1 MRFNAL
7 MPAAASITLSPSPTK
22 RGAESCTRA
31 FRGNLQRRV
40 GVGSWLMPRFRSV
53 LRAGFLTLLVLSAP
67 LLRAASSPKVVVE
80 IAPAKIERRT
90 FDPANPPAAMPK
102 LTPPEVGTCVYRF
115 GCSTEMQAEGTSSRS
130 GLQPG
135 RVTEVLLQASLEVTL
150 WTPRGGPAKIL
161 AHEEA
166 HREIA
171 EFYYD
176 NAEKIGRELAQ
187 RTLGTRLKTRTKKA
201 MEAELDALQ
210 KRVIREFLRETA
222 TRCDYA
228 QARFDAITEHSM
240 NPISESAAMARA
252 IAAEESAYAQT
263 GSGRS
268 TPATAAS
275 EPSTGSAAASR
286 RYPPTRPAR

>member
-1 MRFNAL
+1 MLF
-7 MPAAASITLSPSPTK
+7 
-22 RGAESCTRA
+22 
-31 FRGNLQRRV
+31 V
-40 GVGSWLMPRFRSV
+40 RSAIP
-53 LRAGFLTLLVLSAP
+53 AGFLMSLVLFAP
-67 LLRAASSPKVVVE
+67 LLRAASRPKVVVE

-90 FDPANPPAAMPK
+90 FDPANPPAEMPK
-102 LTPPEVGTCVYRF
+102 LRPPEVGTCVYRF
-115 GCSTEMQAEGTSSRS
+115 GCSTEMQAEGASSRA
-130 GLQPG
+130 GLRPG
-135 RVTEVLLQASLEVTL
+135 RVTEVVLQTSLEVTL
-150 WTPRGGPAKIL
+150 WTPRGGPATIL

-187 RTLGTRLKTRTKKA
+187 RAIGTQLKTRTKKA
-201 MEAELDALQ
+201 MEAELDVLQ
-210 KRVIREFLRETA
+210 KHVIREFLRETA

-228 QARFDAITEHSM
+228 QARFDAITAHSM

-263 GSGRS
+263 GGERFA
-268 TPATAAS
+268 PVRAAT
-275 EPSTGSAAASR
+275 ETQTGSAAATR